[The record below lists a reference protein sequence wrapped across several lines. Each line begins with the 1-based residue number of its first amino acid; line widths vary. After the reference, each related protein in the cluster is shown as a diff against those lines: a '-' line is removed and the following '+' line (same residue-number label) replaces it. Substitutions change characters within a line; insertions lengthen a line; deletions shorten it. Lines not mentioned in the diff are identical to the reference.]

1 MTPNKVI
8 TILLREIKPTI
19 RTAMIKSRIGTL
31 FLALVRN
38 TKSDRI
44 PTTNRTDRISK
55 APNKAMTTTT

>member
-19 RTAMIKSRIGTL
+19 RIAMIKSRIGTL

-44 PTTNRTDRISK
+44 PTTKSTDRISK
-55 APNKAMTTTT
+55 APNKAMSIPA